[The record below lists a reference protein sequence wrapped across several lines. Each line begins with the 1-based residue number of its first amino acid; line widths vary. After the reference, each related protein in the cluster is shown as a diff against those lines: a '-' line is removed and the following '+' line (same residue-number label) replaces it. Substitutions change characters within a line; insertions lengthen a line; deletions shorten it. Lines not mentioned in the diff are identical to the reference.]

1 MSDAESKTLEERL
14 ETLDALL
21 EKMEVPGVTLDES
34 FALYKAGLDEVKACS
49 DMLDSMEKAMLMMN
63 ADGELEEF

>member
-1 MSDAESKTLEERL
+1 MSDAENRTLEERL
-14 ETLDALL
+14 ETLDTLL

-34 FALYKAGLDEVKACS
+34 FALYKEGLDEVKACS